1 MVVFWCCLFCYV
13 ANTNPIILP
22 TLWCLVQETENN
34 SAYQTAEDEALGMDS
49 TVETLDAGDQTGD
62 ASGISIL
69 AGENTSELLQ
79 DSSQAEQD
87 SMVSR
92 EGGGGGD
99 DEGASLF
106 EWLFLSV
113 PFFSKFFA

>member
-1 MVVFWCCLFCYV
+1 
-13 ANTNPIILP
+13 
-22 TLWCLVQETENN
+22 
-34 SAYQTAEDEALGMDS
+34 MDS

>member
-1 MVVFWCCLFCYV
+1 
-13 ANTNPIILP
+13 
-22 TLWCLVQETENN
+22 
-34 SAYQTAEDEALGMDS
+34 MDS

-92 EGGGGGD
+92 EGGGGDD

-113 PFFSKFFA
+113 PFFQYFWHNDGIMACNTHAIHFGGGGGVCACAVKLQVNFPASCHFQELYGCL